1 MEFAGP
7 RMTKRFLTVFS
18 FFLLVILIFLSSS
31 SRSIAAEK
39 YAVLKLQGS
48 VNPVV
53 SEYITKH
60 IRKASLEGASFIVLQ
75 LDTPG
80 GLLTSM
86 REIIKSIL
94 TSRIPVVVYTY
105 PKGAQA
111 ASAGGFIML
120 SAHVAVMAP
129 GTEIGAMHPVS
140 PMLNFMQKDKEG
152 KPEGPM
158 EKKVLNDTIAYA
170 RSLAQKRKRN
180 VKWATRAVR
189 EAISNTYKEALSLG
203 VIDLVAEDMND
214 LLKKLNGMTIDLNGS
229 DYTFKTAGI
238 MPLEYQMDW
247 KQKLLNYFADP
258 QIIFLL
264 LIIAI
269 VGIGIE
275 FKSPGMIVPGTIGAI
290 ALFIFLMAIQVI
302 PINVVGLVL
311 ILLSIVLFILEL
323 SITSYGLLTIG
334 GIVSFMLGSMILF
347 DSPLPGG
354 HIPMSSI
361 IATVLVV
368 LGIVFFVIRSI
379 FNVHRG
385 DVTTGKEGLIGNHG
399 FSLKDFDK
407 TGKVKVHG
415 EIWSAESEE
424 EIKTGDPVEVVDVRE
439 MVLIVKKIDS

>member
-1 MEFAGP
+1 MHMG
-7 RMTKRFLTVFS
+7 KRFITLFNI
-18 FFLLVILIFLSSS
+18 FLLMILILLSSPS
-31 SRSIAAEK
+31 DSIAAEK

-53 SEYITKH
+53 SEYLTKH
-60 IRKASLEGASFIVLQ
+60 ISKAALEGASFIVLQ

-86 REIIKSIL
+86 REIITGIL
-94 TSRIPVVVYTY
+94 TSKIPVVVYTY
-105 PKGAQA
+105 PKGGQA

-120 SAHVAVMAP
+120 SAHVAAMSP

-140 PMLNFMQKDKEG
+140 PMLNFMKKDKEG
-152 KPEGPM
+152 APEGPM

-180 VKWATRAVR
+180 VKWATKAVK

-203 VIDLVAEDMND
+203 IIDLVAEDMDD
-214 LLKKLNGMTIDLNGS
+214 LMKKLNGMTIDLNGS
-229 DYTFKTAGI
+229 AYTFKTAGI
-238 MPLEYQMDW
+238 KPFEYQMDW

-264 LIIAI
+264 LIISI

-275 FKSPGMIVPGTIGAI
+275 FKSPGMIVPGTVGAI

-311 ILLSIVLFILEL
+311 IILAIVLFILEL

-368 LGIVFFVIRSI
+368 LGLVFFVVRSI
-379 FNVHRG
+379 FNVYKG
-385 DVTTGKEGLIGNHG
+385 EVSTGKEGLMRKKGI
-399 FSLKDFDK
+399 SLKDFDK
-407 TGKVKVHG
+407 TGKVNVHG
-415 EIWSAESEE
+415 EIWSAESED
-424 EIKTGDPVEVVDVRE
+424 EIKTGDSIEVVEVRE
-439 MVLIVKKIDS
+439 MVLIVKKIES